1 MTGYFVSLIIS
12 TGIFGLFALGLNLQ
26 WGFAGLINFGHV
38 VFMTIGAYTT
48 VLLTKSGYLENLPQ
62 KMLENFDWINQNP
75 LIKDFLLQLSSIM
88 PDSIPIILASLI
100 GVIFAT
106 VLGLIIGTSTLRLR
120 EDYLAIV
127 TIGVSELIRL
137 IALNEEWLTEG
148 SFGVQ
153 GYPLPLDQFEP
164 TIVGKIIMIAIL
176 SMLGIF
182 ALWQLWKGLKY
193 QTKNLQLTKKPLSL
207 ILWTVISSLF
217 ILTIY
222 ISGVIALFDYTYK
235 AGLMLLILL
244 AVALVYWALEKLVN
258 SPWGRVLKAIREDE
272 EIAKALGKN
281 VFWYKLQALMLGGA
295 IAGIAGSFY
304 AWQLTSIYPTKAFEP
319 LVTFNAWTIVVIGG
333 AASNPGTL
341 IGATIFWAY
350 DSITRFALPQLVKF
364 LDQVFKGVGIADFV
378 DDARLGA
385 FRIMIIGLILMVLMV
400 LRPQGILGN
409 KNELSLNK

>member
-193 QTKNLQLTKKPLSL
+193 QTKNLKLTKKPLSL

>member
-182 ALWQLWKGLKY
+182 ALWQLWKGLKH